1 MRHSYRCHASPD
13 SLERSFP
20 ERKGERCRVDSV
32 DLLDTARCPCCR
44 FPLVARMGRDGP
56 YFHCH
61 CREGSADVLDR
72 RRERACK
79 RRSDA
84 FAS

>member
-13 SLERSFP
+13 SLDRAVP

-61 CREGSADVLDR
+61 CRACPSIR
-72 RRERACK
+72 RDLK
-79 RRSDA
+79 SLLN
-84 FAS
+84 AS

>member
-13 SLERSFP
+13 SLERSYP
-20 ERKGERCRVDSV
+20 ERNGERCRVDSV

-61 CREGSADVLDR
+61 CRANPSIRHHLKSLV
-72 RRERACK
+72 K
-79 RRSDA
+79 
-84 FAS
+84 AS

>member
-13 SLERSFP
+13 SLDRSYPERSR
-20 ERKGERCRVDSV
+20 ERYRVDSV

-44 FPLVARMGRDGP
+44 FPLVTRMGRDGP

-61 CREGSADVLDR
+61 CRRFSSVRPDL
-72 RRERACK
+72 K
-79 RRSDA
+79 SLLNM
-84 FAS
+84 S